1 MRRRSRGGAVRAG
14 LAILALALGTAVL
27 WACASAALANP
38 DGSPAPS
45 FSGTTI
51 DGDAV
56 ALDSYHGKPL
66 VLLFWG
72 SW

>member
-1 MRRRSRGGAVRAG
+1 MRRRSRRGALRVG
-14 LAILALALGTAVL
+14 LAILGLALGIAGV
-27 WACASAALANP
+27 WAHASAALANP

-51 DGDAV
+51 DGDPV